1 VGDINMRRGFL
12 DKRGCIETTFR
23 LKHEKDKE
31 VRGDP
36 NMFHTKRRHLLS
48 PSLSLGFPPRETA
61 IF

>member
-31 VRGDP
+31 VRGDTKHVLYEKTTFVI
-36 NMFHTKRRHLLS
+36 MFAFS
-48 PSLSLGFPPRETA
+48 
-61 IF
+61 